1 MKVGTSSSSV
11 MVDTLKGG
19 VGSDVSG
26 DVTQDFFGGG
36 VKRPLERSG
45 EASAPSMH
53 DEEEARFSS
62 SQNVEDAQVADGSH
76 VSTRGTKRVA
86 DAQLE
91 PELESLDVGESRKRP
106 LEHNEGCWT
115 MLVFVF
121 PMIVA

>member
-1 MKVGTSSSSV
+1 MKS
-11 MVDTLKGG
+11 
-19 VGSDVSG
+19 
-26 DVTQDFFGGG
+26 
-36 VKRPLERSG
+36 ERSP
-45 EASAPSMH
+45 A

-62 SQNVEDAQVADGSH
+62 SQNADGSH

-106 LEHNEGCWT
+106 LEHNEGSWT